1 MHMNNGLL
9 ICDMCG
15 QQMEGASTISL
26 DAGYGSKHDGKHRTL
41 ELCGE
46 CYDKL
51 SGIIHIMTK

>member
-15 QQMEGASTISL
+15 RQTDGVSTIEL
-26 DAGYGSKHDGKHRTL
+26 KAGYGSKHDGKHKVL
-41 ELCGE
+41 QLCGC

-51 SGIIHIMTK
+51 SSIIYTVSK

>member
-15 QQMEGASTISL
+15 RQKDGVSTIEL
-26 DAGYGSKHDGKHRTL
+26 KAGYGSKHDGKHRTL